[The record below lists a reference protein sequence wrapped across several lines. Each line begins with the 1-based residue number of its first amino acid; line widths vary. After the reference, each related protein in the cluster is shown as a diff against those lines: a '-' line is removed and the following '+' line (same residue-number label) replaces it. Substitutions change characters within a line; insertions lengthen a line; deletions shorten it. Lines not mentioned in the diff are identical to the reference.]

1 MMELRILLRT
11 TTFSIFFLLSG
22 FALVHAQAPPAPPEA
37 PSRLSLFVHDFTT
50 WLDHVGGTDVKHNRV
65 VSHSPPMPRPRP
77 VERASAVASNQ
88 ELSEFAPAPVASQK
102 KTPTPVQIRD

>member
-1 MMELRILLRT
+1 MMKLRILRT
-11 TTFSIFFLLSG
+11 ITFSIFFLLSG
-22 FALVHAQAPPAPPEA
+22 FALAHAQASPAPDA

-50 WLDHVGGTDVKHNRV
+50 WLDHVGGTGVKHNRV